1 MALRHSRRLSG
12 LEPEFAGICGVCKRE
27 IDMNL
32 RNCELTICCSRP
44 IHKECLRDLLNAN
57 RPCPYC
63 EMMIFDALSGQL
75 KQRALEE
82 LKKLMKPENI
92 MAAITR
98 VSRVVF
104 KSFHSTEDTF
114 FFQSVQISI
123 RFSRQGTMRL
133 HYFFFSSRSNDI
145 IFFYSQ

>member
-1 MALRHSRRLSG
+1 MALRRSRRLSG
-12 LEPEFAGICGVCKRE
+12 LEPEFAGICGVCKKE

-32 RNCELTICCSRP
+32 RNCEITICCSRP
-44 IHKECLRDLLNAN
+44 IHKECLRDFLNAN

-63 EMMIFDALSGQL
+63 EMMIFDVLSGQL

-104 KSFHSTEDTF
+104 SPFIQRRIHFSFN
-114 FFQSVQISI
+114 
-123 RFSRQGTMRL
+123 L
-133 HYFFFSSRSNDI
+133 YK
-145 IFFYSQ
+145 